1 MIVKSI
7 TILLFVLIGGWYS
20 LAAQDTLAVATWLEQ
35 RAGSLRA
42 IATNGG
48 GDFRAGWVEKLEI
61 RTETDEFDLGRQEYL
76 VRLSPSTP
84 RIRRAQAR
92 FMDITRQELNIDQR
106 DFQAEITQYVLEELF
121 EIDRLQKALAL
132 QEQLLVVLQ
141 DEQAFITN
149 SVGEKGYN
157 LKDLIQVEEAI
168 AKLQRTIQT
177 NRTQLATLM
186 EGGALPA
193 TDQLLSVPALAAR
206 LLLTNWAGRSGR
218 VSSDLLKIAQVDAEV
233 ALEKAEQYR
242 FIDFLQLRYNGPH
255 DDLLQ
260 ERVSVRLGFELPT
273 SASRKLKLEELSVE
287 KLILEQKITHRR
299 TLDSLQVENRLKTLQ
314 KQINNWR
321 LLTEDIDRQAAR
333 LDRLRATGVDA
344 AYQSP
349 DLLLFL
355 QETILKEQL
364 DRLDEAAVV
373 YRSYLELLDD
383 AEVFFQENISW
394 QEVSSYL
401 IE

>member
-1 MIVKSI
+1 MTRYILL
-7 TILLFVLIGGWYS
+7 LLFVLIGRHT
-20 LAAQDTLAVATWLEQ
+20 LAAQDTLAVASWLEQ

-48 GDFRAGWVEKLEI
+48 GDFRPGWIEEIEI

-92 FMDITRQELNIDQR
+92 LIDITRQELNTDQR
-106 DFQAEITQYVLEELF
+106 DFQAAITQYVLEELF
-121 EIDRLQKALAL
+121 EIDRLQKTLAL
-132 QEQLLVVLQ
+132 QEQLLAVLQ
-141 DEQAFITN
+141 DEQTLISN

-157 LKDLIQVEEAI
+157 LKDLIQVEDAI
-168 AKLQRTIQT
+168 AQLQRKVQENRIQ
-177 NRTQLATLM
+177 LETLV
-186 EGGALPA
+186 ENEALPA
-193 TDQLLSVPALAAR
+193 TGQLLSVPALAAR
-206 LLLTNWAGRSGR
+206 LLLTSWAGSSGP
-218 VSSDLLKIAQVDAEV
+218 VFSDQLNIAQVEAEV
-233 ALEKAEQYR
+233 ALEQAEQYR
-242 FIDFLQLRYNGPH
+242 FIDFLQFRYNGPH
-255 DDLLQ
+255 DDLLR
-260 ERVSVRLGFELPT
+260 ERVSVSLGFELPT

-287 KLILEQKITHRR
+287 KLILEQKIAHRR
-299 TLDSLQVENRLKTLQ
+299 TLDSLQVENSLKMLQ
-314 KQINNWR
+314 KQIGNWR
-321 LLTEDIDRQAAR
+321 LLTQDIDRQAAR

-364 DRLDEAAVV
+364 DRLDKAAAV
-373 YRSYLELLDD
+373 YRSYLELLGDT
-383 AEVFFQENISW
+383 EVFFQENISW
-394 QEVSSYL
+394 EDVSSYL

>member
-1 MIVKSI
+1 MIVRSI
-7 TILLFVLIGGWYS
+7 TILLFVLIGGHA
-20 LAAQDTLAVATWLEQ
+20 LAAQDTLAVADWLEQ
-35 RAGSLRA
+35 RAGALRA

-48 GDFRAGWVEKLEI
+48 ADFRPGWVEEIEI
-61 RTETDEFDLGRQEYL
+61 RTETDEFDLDRQEYL

-92 FMDITRQELNIDQR
+92 LMDITRQELNIDQR

-132 QEQLLVVLQ
+132 QEQLLIVLQ
-141 DEQAFITN
+141 DEQTFITN

-168 AKLQRTIQT
+168 AKLQRVIQT
-177 NRTQLATLM
+177 NRAQLATLT
-186 EGGALPA
+186 EEEALPA

-206 LLLTNWAGRSGR
+206 LLRTTWAGRSGR
-218 VSSDLLKIAQVDAEV
+218 VVNDQLNMAQVDAEV

-260 ERVSVRLGFELPT
+260 ERVSVSLGVELPT

-299 TLDSLQVENRLKTLQ
+299 TLDSLQVANRLKTLQ

-321 LLTEDIDRQAAR
+321 LLTQDIDRQVAR

-349 DLLLFL
+349 DLFLFL

-364 DRLDEAAVV
+364 DRLDEATDV
-373 YRSYLELLDD
+373 YRIYLALLDD

-394 QEVSSYL
+394 QDVSSYL